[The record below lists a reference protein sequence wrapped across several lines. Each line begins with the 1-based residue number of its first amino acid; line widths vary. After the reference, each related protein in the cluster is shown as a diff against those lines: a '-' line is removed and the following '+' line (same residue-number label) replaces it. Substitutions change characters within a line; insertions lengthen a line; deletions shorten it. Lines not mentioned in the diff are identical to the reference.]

1 MGEDEC
7 LLGLSICSE
16 ETKCPMH
23 DFWSEIQA
31 AFRQQMASISL
42 LDIVE
47 AEQRKVAAIESLQQ
61 EK

>member
-1 MGEDEC
+1 
-7 LLGLSICSE
+7 
-16 ETKCPMH
+16 MH

-47 AEQRKVAAIESLQQ
+47 AEQRKVAAIESGRQ

>member
-1 MGEDEC
+1 
-7 LLGLSICSE
+7 
-16 ETKCPMH
+16 MH
-23 DFWSEIQA
+23 DFWSEIQS

-47 AEQRKVAAIESLQQ
+47 AEQRKVAAIERDRK

>member
-1 MGEDEC
+1 
-7 LLGLSICSE
+7 
-16 ETKCPMH
+16 MH

-47 AEQRKVAAIESLQQ
+47 AEQRKIAVLNGLQQ
-61 EK
+61 EREI